1 MGFPQHNHHHNAA
14 TDGVSQRVNS
24 PRYSGPMTRRAQSFK
39 RNNNTSSINNNQ
51 NSNSNS
57 THHEIDLQLNS
68 PLSETNNN
76 PASIDGFGSAL
87 EKRQK
92 LHHNV
97 LKRPIGLGL
106 RGRKRWGHL
115 MFSVFCGICLFLGV
129 FKFCANGWFGS
140 ALERVR
146 HHQVWSTLFSTSSF
160 FFRFFSPFVTDL
172 FQSLI
177 TVNVVFSVHY
187 VGFSLDQSSIRVMEN
202 LK

>member
-68 PLSETNNN
+68 ALSETNNN

-115 MFSVFCGICLFLGV
+115 MFFVFCGICLFLGV

-146 HHQVWSTLFSTSSF
+146 HHQ
-160 FFRFFSPFVTDL
+160 RSPRYDGSNSRIPRL
-172 FQSLI
+172 LAWGGRS
-177 TVNVVFSVHY
+177 
-187 VGFSLDQSSIRVMEN
+187 
-202 LK
+202 